1 VDEPGQALMPRRA
14 LAIAGAISVLGSAP
28 AASHQG
34 LPPGCRLAPQ
44 RYLRVSDSPDAH
56 ELVVEVGPVDVPAHS
71 LAPHQ
76 RDLTYQLAFVPLT
89 AWIYGFR
96 VAVVDSSGK
105 ALPRWL
111 LHHIVTAR
119 PANRE
124 LFLPVSQRFVG
135 IGIETRELRLPAWLT
150 GAALRRGEPLL
161 VNTMFHNPTDTDY
174 RGVRVRL
181 LFAYSRTR
189 PLFEISPF
197 NVDVMFPIGSK
208 DFDLPPGRT
217 VRVWEGSPAVA
228 ARILVLSGHL
238 HRYAQWA
245 ELADL
250 TTGAVIWRMRA
261 VTDPSGGVTRIPIHF
276 PRLGL
281 GRVIEPAHRYRL
293 TAVYDNPTGRTIP
306 RGGMAKIGGLVVPAH
321 GAHWPSV
328 DTRDS
333 LYRQDLRRLLRYQC
347 GFEGPGE
354 DMVMHAP

>member
-1 VDEPGQALMPRRA
+1 MVRRVSPIVAA
-14 LAIAGAISVLGSAP
+14 LAVLGGALL
-28 AASHQG
+28 ASQE

-44 RYLRVSDSPDAH
+44 RYLRISDNTGAR
-56 ELVVEVGPVDVPAHS
+56 ELVIEVGPVDVPARS
-71 LAPHQ
+71 MAPHQ
-76 RDLTYQLAFVPLT
+76 HTLNYQLSFVPLT
-89 AWIYGFR
+89 AWIHGFR
-96 VAVVDSSGK
+96 VAVVDSSGN

-124 LFLPVSQRFVG
+124 LFLPVTQRFVG
-135 IGIETRELRLPAWLT
+135 IGMETRALHLPAWLA
-150 GAALRRGEPLL
+150 GAALHRGEPLL

-189 PLFEISPF
+189 PLIEVSPF

-208 DFDLPPGRT
+208 DFDLPPGRS

-228 ARILVLSGHL
+228 ARILVLGGHL

-245 ELADL
+245 ELVDR
-250 TTGAVIWRMRA
+250 TTGAVIWRMHPE
-261 VTDPSGGVTRIPIHF
+261 TDASGAVTRIPMHF
-276 PRLGL
+276 PGLGL

-306 RGGMAKIGGLVVPAH
+306 RGGMAKIGGLVVPAN
-321 GAHWPSV
+321 GAHWPGV
-328 DTRDS
+328 DTKDS

-354 DMVMHAP
+354 ELMMHAP